1 MKSNTKIQEI
11 KSSGCRLTEQFS
23 FAVKNDR
30 IAISLL
36 TLDGKNLKESG
47 HLLISAIGRSGMD
60 GAVYEKMPDSPEY
73 SETDVTRISKERKNY
88 IWRH

>member
-30 IAISLL
+30 IAITIL
-36 TLDGKNLKESG
+36 THHGKNMKETG
-47 HLLISAIGRSGMD
+47 HL
-60 GAVYEKMPDSPEY
+60 
-73 SETDVTRISKERKNY
+73 
-88 IWRH
+88 